1 MSGVENL
8 VTEGYSPDQLG
19 VQLQGSVVPS
29 LKELVPQIFQLLQ
42 QQQMP
47 FEQSQ
52 LDISKAITPQYNDL
66 AVQELGRVAPQLA
79 AVQSATD
86 AAQAKG
92 DLANL
97 TANGV
102 PLAEQMRAID
112 SAANPEYAANLA
124 TLGSKMTDALGALSP
139 KLSAGSRAEIERGNA
154 RSGTAAND
162 AAGTAANA
170 MNFGRAAT
178 AQANSFATAISQVA
192 GALPQL
198 RSGINPIGL
207 ALGRDSRS
215 SGIVGQAS
223 GGVAPSQTTAATLGK
238 LFDSVVGMENNRQ
251 NNMARN
257 YKSFGDAAA
266 QDASAIGSIMGGVGS
281 VRGA

>member
-8 VTEGYSPDQLG
+8 VTEGYNPDQLD
-19 VQLQGSVVPS
+19 VQLQGSAVPA
-29 LKELVPQIFQLLQ
+29 LQKLAPQIFQLLSQ
-42 QQQMP
+42 SQMP
-47 FEQSQ
+47 FEQNQ
-52 LDISKAITPQYNDL
+52 LNVTRAITPQYNDL

-86 AAQAKG
+86 AAQARG

-102 PLAEQMRAID
+102 PMAQQMRAVD
-112 SAANPEYAANLA
+112 AAANPEYAANLA
-124 TLGSKMTDALGALSP
+124 TLGSKMTEALGALSP

-154 RSGTAAND
+154 RSGTAMND

-170 MNFGRAAT
+170 MNFGRAGQ

-207 ALGRDSRS
+207 SLGRDSRS

-257 YKSFGDAAA
+257 YKSFGDSVE
-266 QDASAIGSIMGGVGS
+266 QDSRGISNIMSGIGAVG
-281 VRGA
+281 A

>member
-86 AAQAKG
+86 AAQARG

-97 TANGV
+97 SANGV
-102 PLAEQMRAID
+102 PLAEQMRAVD
-112 SAANPEYAANLA
+112 AAANPEYAANLA

-192 GALPQL
+192 NVLPQL

-207 ALGRDSRS
+207 TLGRDSRS

>member
-19 VQLQGSVVPS
+19 VQLQGSVVPA
-29 LKELVPQIFQLLQ
+29 LKELAPQVFQLLQ

-47 FEQSQ
+47 FEQNQ
-52 LDISKAITPQYNDL
+52 LDVSRAITPQYNDL
-66 AVQELGRVAPQLA
+66 AVRELGRVAPQLA

-102 PLAEQMRAID
+102 PMAQQMRSID
-112 SAANPEYAANLA
+112 AAANPEYAANLA
-124 TLGSKMTDALGALSP
+124 ALGGKMTEALGALSP

-170 MNFGRAAT
+170 MNFGRAGQ

-207 ALGRDSRS
+207 SLGRDSRS

-266 QDASAIGSIMGGVGS
+266 QDAAAIGSIMGGVGG
-281 VRGA
+281 VKA

>member
-8 VTEGYSPDQLG
+8 VTEGYNPDQLD
-19 VQLQGSVVPS
+19 VQLQGSAVPA
-29 LKELVPQIFQLLQ
+29 LQKLAPQIFQLLSQ
-42 QQQMP
+42 SQMP

-52 LDISKAITPQYNDL
+52 LDVSKAITPQYNDL

-86 AAQAKG
+86 AAQARG

-102 PLAEQMRAID
+102 PMAQQMRAVD
-112 SAANPEYAANLA
+112 AAANPEYAANLA
-124 TLGSKMTDALGALSP
+124 TLGSKMTEALGALSP

-154 RSGTAAND
+154 RSGTAMND

-170 MNFGRAAT
+170 MNFGRAGQ

-207 ALGRDSRS
+207 SLGRDSRS

-238 LFDSVVGMENNRQ
+238 LFDSVIGMENNRQ

-257 YKSFGDAAA
+257 YKSFGDAVE
-266 QDASAIGSIMGGVGS
+266 QDSRGISNIMSGIGAVG
-281 VRGA
+281 A

>member
-8 VTEGYSPDQLG
+8 VTEGYNPDQLD
-19 VQLQGSVVPS
+19 VQLQGSAVPA
-29 LKELVPQIFQLLQ
+29 LQKLAPQIFQLLSQ
-42 QQQMP
+42 SQMP
-47 FEQSQ
+47 FEQNQ
-52 LDISKAITPQYNDL
+52 LNVTRAITPQYNDL
-66 AVQELGRVAPQLA
+66 AVQEFGRVAPQLA

-86 AAQAKG
+86 AAQARG

-102 PLAEQMRAID
+102 PMAQQMRAVD
-112 SAANPEYAANLA
+112 AAANPEYAANLA
-124 TLGSKMTDALGALSP
+124 TLGSKMTEALGALSP

-154 RSGTAAND
+154 RSGTAMND

-170 MNFGRAAT
+170 MNFGRAGQ

-207 ALGRDSRS
+207 SLGRDSRS

-257 YKSFGDAAA
+257 YKSFGDAVE
-266 QDASAIGSIMGGVGS
+266 QDSRGISNIMSGIGA
-281 VRGA
+281 VRA